1 MMLMRKHANPL
12 PDQAT
17 LKTSTTN
24 IRRRGFT
31 LIEMLLV
38 TSLIVL
44 LVALLLPAL
53 SKARIGTQLTVC
65 QTRQRMIGNALTSY
79 AVSESSRYPTATNDS
94 GHFADSYDL
103 RRAHPYGGAADR
115 PALGIGLPVSTGH
128 LSGNLGQIVHCPSFD
143 NSQGATWNGSPGF
156 APNHCM
162 DAQSAWGFGGS
173 GWNEYPQ
180 HRIIGSYSYRGTS
193 YQGVNGPPPSTRIAG
208 DNFVTLMDLG
218 DQRFRGEQSENNAHG
233 GYNLTFGDGSVYF
246 LEDAN
251 DEVDFMVKAGGG
263 TMNGR
268 HSKVNDEAI
277 YYYMGD
283 QR

>member
-1 MMLMRKHANPL
+1 MPMRLKDNRLAIRF
-12 PDQAT
+12 T
-17 LKTSTTN
+17 LRTSSSQT
-24 IRRRGFT
+24 RRQGFT

-44 LVALLLPAL
+44 LIALLLPAL
-53 SKARIGTQLTVC
+53 SKARIGSQLTVC
-65 QTRQRMIGNALTSY
+65 QTRQRMIGNSMTSY
-79 AVSESSRYPTATNDS
+79 AISESSRYPTATNDS

-115 PALGIGLPVSTGH
+115 PALGIGLPVATGH

-156 APNHCM
+156 AANHCM
-162 DAQSAWGFGGS
+162 DVQHPWGFGGS
-173 GWNEYPQ
+173 AWSEYPN

-193 YQGVNGPPPSTRIAG
+193 YQGVNGPPPSTRIAN
-208 DNFVTLMDLG
+208 DNFITLMDLG
-218 DQRFRGEQSENNAHG
+218 DQRFRGEQGANNAHG

-246 LEDAN
+246 FEDAN
-251 DEVDFMVKAGGG
+251 HEVDFMVKAGGG

-268 HSKVNDEAI
+268 HSKINDESI
-277 YYYMGD
+277 YYHMAD